1 MAAYIEQAPVPD
13 LLSYLDRVLA
23 LWRHPEESPF
33 EDLVEIICSQLTNL
47 IAVDKDSLE
56 CVQLLEDITQTI
68 EKIRR
73 SCLYFETVIAT
84 LWNRKKLGLK
94 TEMKLVQT
102 ICDHF
107 ENLCSLKNIWNDRTK
122 WSIQTSLRMI
132 SYLEI
137 FSRSLLLLINLIHS
151 WTKHRLHAR
160 KLSKIENKVIRLAKF
175 FLSLA
180 QVADAYPGP
189 KFFNFFNLIN
199 YLNVSILKWK

>member
-107 ENLCSLKNIWNDRTK
+107 ENLCSLKNI
-122 WSIQTSLRMI
+122 
-132 SYLEI
+132 
-137 FSRSLLLLINLIHS
+137 
-151 WTKHRLHAR
+151 
-160 KLSKIENKVIRLAKF
+160 
-175 FLSLA
+175 
-180 QVADAYPGP
+180 
-189 KFFNFFNLIN
+189 
-199 YLNVSILKWK
+199 